1 MTWSF
6 AMVNGRLSEIFWD
19 LKRDRKKR
27 KVDAHC
33 YVKRSEYKTKREQAM
48 IDKDLEYYRFSWR
61 SKRYKR
67 LLSKLYPPRVPMKQ

>member
-6 AMVNGRLSEIFWD
+6 AMVNGKLSEIFWD
-19 LKRDRKKR
+19 LKRDRKKQ

-61 SKRYKR
+61 HGIYTRLSSERYSTRNTPK
-67 LLSKLYPPRVPMKQ
+67 